1 MFNSDRPRTVTRW
14 LIKVAAGVLLG
25 LLAGVLINWQF
36 ALGMVL
42 IYFVVAWAAERG
54 QKQKRETDAYRE
66 QWLGKRKSNGAE

>member
-1 MFNSDRPRTVTRW
+1 MFNSGRPRTVTRW

-42 IYFVVAWAAERG
+42 IYFVVAWAAKRG

>member
-1 MFNSDRPRTVTRW
+1 MFNSGRPRTVTRW